1 MKLWTD
7 WKGVIALTGRSP
19 VSSVEKNRAPATAVL
34 LLVSARL
41 RFAMF
46 TQQLTSEFFPTL
58 GEEAASPSLNDGEIV
73 RRLLERHTG
82 FAQFRVVL
90 PMRITWSE
98 EGARM
103 RGIEAGTSHTSLETA
118 VRSYLP
124 ADRRRLVDTITQAI
138 EHKRGF
144 RFLGRR
150 RVGNET
156 RVLETIADLKID
168 NGAVTEIVGLTR
180 DVSTKLEREALG
192 ISRARLI
199 RRMVEDMPVPAVV
212 LDRAL
217 RVVACSAA
225 WAKSHGLTDRDE
237 ALGKPVNKLIQVS
250 REMTS
255 AIIEA
260 MGGQTAKFTMP
271 FYAAED
277 GRQVVRACVVV
288 PWQCGSDAAGGVL
301 MLVGEEHPPYATL
314 EIADR
319 ALGRRSRGLMEMLE
333 TLA

>member
-1 MKLWTD
+1 
-7 WKGVIALTGRSP
+7 
-19 VSSVEKNRAPATAVL
+19 
-34 LLVSARL
+34 
-41 RFAMF
+41 MF

-58 GEEAASPSLNDGEIV
+58 SGETESPSLNDGEVV
-73 RRLLERHTG
+73 RRLLEKQTG

-90 PMRITWSE
+90 PMTVTWSDE
-98 EGARM
+98 AARM
-103 RGIEAGTSHTSLETA
+103 SGEEPGTSATSLDVA
-118 VRSYLP
+118 VRAYLRP
-124 ADRRRLVDTITQAI
+124 DRVRLVETIMQAI
-138 EHKRGF
+138 EEKRGF

-150 RVGNET
+150 RFGET
-156 RVLETIADLKID
+156 TKVLETICDVKVEH
-168 NGAVTEIVGLTR
+168 GVVTELIGLTR
-180 DVSTKLEREALG
+180 DVSVRVESEAMG

-199 RRMVEDMPVPAVV
+199 RRMVEDMPVPVVV

-225 WAKSHGLTDRDE
+225 WAKSHGLGGRKE
-237 ALGKPVNKLIQVS
+237 AIGRPVHKLIEMS
-250 REMTS
+250 RQMTA

-260 MGGQTAKFTMP
+260 MGGQTSQVELP
-271 FYAAED
+271 FYSAED
-277 GRQVVRACVVV
+277 GRQVKRNCVVV

-314 EIADR
+314 EVADR